1 MQPAAQ
7 TQNFYVKH
15 LQKYLEDSPDISYM
29 SLVEWIPGVGIV
41 VKGSGESCTL
51 ETIYKPELSQLVVL
65 KNMSVRVQDSL
76 NEEMVTGNLKEDPP
90 PLDNLTDITSQ
101 EPNYCIIMIKN
112 INSEAKL
119 TFQVIAQESN

>member
-7 TQNFYVKH
+7 TQSFYVKH
-15 LQKYLEDSPDISYM
+15 LQRYLEDSPDMSYM
-29 SLVEWIPGVGIV
+29 SLVEWIPSIGIA

-51 ETIYKPELSQLVVL
+51 ETIYKPELSQLVAL
-65 KNMSVRVQDSL
+65 NMSVRVQDPS

-90 PLDNLTDITSQ
+90 LDNLTDITSQ
-101 EPNYCIIMIKN
+101 EQNYCIITIKN